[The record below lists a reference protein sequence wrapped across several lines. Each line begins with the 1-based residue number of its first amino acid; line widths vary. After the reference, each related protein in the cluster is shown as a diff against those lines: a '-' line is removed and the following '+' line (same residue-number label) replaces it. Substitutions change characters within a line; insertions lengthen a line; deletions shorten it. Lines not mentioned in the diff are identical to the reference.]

1 MSINHERGFGTS
13 QVPAWR
19 RRWVAW
25 RNGVMASA
33 GFQAWAARL
42 PLVSWI
48 ARRRAGEAFD
58 LVAGFCY
65 SQVLLAAVQ
74 VGLLDRLRA
83 GPCDAA
89 GLALLS
95 GLSEAAS
102 LRLLRAAA
110 ALDLAEAV
118 APGWWMLGQRGAAL
132 QANPGALAMV
142 RHHTLLYADL
152 ADPVALLCRDR
163 AEPTAL
169 SAFWHYAADAPA
181 PEASAYSALM
191 ASSQAMVA
199 QQALGAYRFAR
210 HRRLLDVGGGHGAFV
225 SAVRAACP
233 ALDLGVFDLPPV
245 IAGAAARLGGAVGGA
260 IALHPGDFFHDALPQ
275 GYDCITLVRVLHDH
289 DDAACLA
296 LLRAVRRALPPGG
309 RLVIAEPMAGTPGA
323 LAMGDAYFGFYL
335 WAMNAGRPRTAAEY
349 GAMLKTA
356 GFAGWRRKA
365 TAYPVM
371 ASVIVTNT

>member
-1 MSINHERGFGTS
+1 
-13 QVPAWR
+13 
-19 RRWVAW
+19 
-25 RNGVMASA
+25 
-33 GFQAWAARL
+33 
-42 PLVSWI
+42 
-48 ARRRAGEAFD
+48 
-58 LVAGFCY
+58 
-65 SQVLLAAVQ
+65 LLAAVQ

-102 LRLLRAAA
+102 LRLMRAAA

-152 ADPVALLCRDR
+152 ADPVALLCATGLSRPR
-163 AEPTAL
+163 FRVLAL
-169 SAFWHYAADAPA
+169 CRRCSA
-181 PEASAYSALM
+181 PEAGAYSALM

-245 IAGAAARLGGAVGGA
+245 IAGAAARLGDAM
-260 IALHPGDFFHDALPQ
+260 ALHPAIFPR
-275 GYDCITLVRVLHDH
+275 C
-289 DDAACLA
+289 AA
-296 LLRAVRRALPPGG
+296 
-309 RLVIAEPMAGTPGA
+309 AG
-323 LAMGDAYFGFYL
+323 L
-335 WAMNAGRPRTAAEY
+335 
-349 GAMLKTA
+349 
-356 GFAGWRRKA
+356 
-365 TAYPVM
+365 
-371 ASVIVTNT
+371 